1 MAGRYGAMRFEYTPE
16 VGWRINDK
24 QDEACQMTGLVK
36 FLFSIG
42 FLLFLLLLLWSVN
55 VILLQ

>member
-1 MAGRYGAMRFEYTPE
+1 MRFEDTLE

-36 FLFSIG
+36 FLLSIV
-42 FLLFLLLLLWSVN
+42 FLLFLWLLLWSVN